1 MIPSLQL
8 AKANW
13 TQGPL
18 RIEGISLS
26 RNANPP
32 RPVKPAPM
40 TPTEN
45 KLKPVPRNA
54 PRNIETKG
62 KYTIRKGVRI
72 RDYRV
77 PARTTN
83 ACLSPSSSPEFQC
96 RDGFDSK
103 ETCSG
108 RLPPRTIRRCGK
120 KSLER
125 QPISPRQVPPSQPN
139 DSSRRTASRSPS
151 LGTGDNEYHFLTTFE
166 AIQPNRRK
174 EVEFDEGETIQ

>member
-1 MIPSLQL
+1 MILSMQL

-13 TQGPL
+13 AQGPL
-18 RIEGISLS
+18 RIESISLS
-26 RNANPP
+26 HKTTPP
-32 RPVKPAPM
+32 RPIKPGPM

-77 PARTTN
+77 PVRATN

-103 ETCSG
+103 ETRSDQP
-108 RLPPRTIRRCGK
+108 PPRTIRRYGK
-120 KSLER
+120 NLER
-125 QPISPRQVPPSQPN
+125 QPKSPRQVPPSPPN
-139 DSSRRTASRSPS
+139 DSSLRTASRSPP
-151 LGTGDNEYHFLTTFE
+151 LGTGDNEYDFSTTFE

-174 EVEFDEGETIQ
+174 EVEFSEGETIQ